1 MTNSSS
7 SSSTSKPSFPH
18 IISMKNIVG
27 SIYSDNAR
35 IYYKPHSLP
44 ACGVGTVKNSRH
56 TAKKT

>member
-7 SSSTSKPSFPH
+7 SKPSLPP

-35 IYYKPHSLP
+35 IYYKSHSLP